1 MEFPHKNC
9 ILSYNVCKLRNPPSL
24 LVFFTSRDNLRH
36 SMIYST
42 IIPRSSLYF
51 SMTYVKTHTYMG
63 CNSKIPSYLSTEPLK
78 PQDCVDLNQGHRCW
92 RPHELSYKII
102 CFSCYVAS
110 CFVFPFVNIYIL
122 IRYKVVDYLKNINI
136 LRYLLTLFCK
146 VIVRASMT
154 SRPGFSIHSLI
165 YLGCSLTGGY
175 FYF

>member
-36 SMIYST
+36 STIYST

-63 CNSKIPSYLSTEPLK
+63 YNSKIPSYLSTEPLK

-92 RPHELSYKII
+92 RPQILVPLNCLIRSF
-102 CFSCYVAS
+102 FSCYVAS

-122 IRYKVVDYLKNINI
+122 IRYKVVDYLKNILHVI
-136 LRYLLTLFCK
+136 CWLFSVRSLSVLLWRHVLAF
-146 VIVRASMT
+146 
-154 SRPGFSIHSLI
+154 PFIH
-165 YLGCSLTGGY
+165 
-175 FYF
+175 